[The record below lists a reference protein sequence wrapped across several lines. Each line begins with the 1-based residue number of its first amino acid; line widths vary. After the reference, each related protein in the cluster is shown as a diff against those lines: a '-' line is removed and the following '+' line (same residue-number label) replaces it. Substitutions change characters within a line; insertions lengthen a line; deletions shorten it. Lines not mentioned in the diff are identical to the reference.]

1 MSKYT
6 EVILAAV
13 TKLQRHPTAEQV
25 FMAMKKDHPN
35 IALGTV
41 YKHLNALAE
50 EGLLLRITEPGS
62 PDRYD
67 RTERHDHLICSRC
80 GKITDVCLRDL
91 TEPIETGLGQRI
103 LSYDLKIRYIC
114 PDCREIED
122 NNTEGGA
129 R

>member
-1 MSKYT
+1 M
-6 EVILAAV
+6 
-13 TKLQRHPTAEQV
+13 
-25 FMAMKKDHPN
+25 
-35 IALGTV
+35 

-50 EGLLLRITEPGS
+50 EGLLHRITESGS

-80 GKITDVCLRDL
+80 GKIDDIHLPDIQSR
-91 TEPIETGLGQRI
+91 IEHALGQEI

-114 PDCREIED
+114 PTCKEKEKDNIIE
-122 NNTEGGA
+122 EEHHE

>member
-1 MSKYT
+1 MPKYA
-6 EVILAAV
+6 EEILAAV
-13 TKLQRHPTAEQV
+13 TELQQHPTAEQV
-25 FMAMKKDHPN
+25 FLEMKKEYPS

-41 YKHLNALAE
+41 YKHLNALAD

-114 PDCREIED
+114 PDCREQEE